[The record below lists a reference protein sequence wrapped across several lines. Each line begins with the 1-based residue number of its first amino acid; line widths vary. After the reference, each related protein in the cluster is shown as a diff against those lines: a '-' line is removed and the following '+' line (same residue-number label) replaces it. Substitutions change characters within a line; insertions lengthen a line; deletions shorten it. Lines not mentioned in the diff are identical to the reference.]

1 MHGNAIARR
10 STALACA
17 LQIFVVVSP
26 SICSPSF
33 TPFLFLFFFFFYP
46 LSFSSL
52 SLSLIYARGIIRA
65 TYICLIKSVV
75 RGALLT
81 LRYVKNVNATSRAVE
96 INSPVACFPAES
108 VSRRRERER
117 ERERRTINASV
128 QNFSNFT
135 WQDAPPPLFLFRR
148 SSGITS
154 PRTLS
159 VLFRIHIEY
168 MYERGN
174 ILACSLLQI
183 AEKKKISLVYRDI
196 TLCFLDR
203 VTATA

>member
-117 ERERRTINASV
+117 EREREEDDKCISSKLFQFYLARRAPTFVSV
-128 QNFSNFT
+128 SSLQWDNVSANVKRFIPHSYRIYVRAGKYFS
-135 WQDAPPPLFLFRR
+135 LFA
-148 SSGITS
+148 
-154 PRTLS
+154 
-159 VLFRIHIEY
+159 
-168 MYERGN
+168 
-174 ILACSLLQI
+174 LANC
-183 AEKKKISLVYRDI
+183 
-196 TLCFLDR
+196 
-203 VTATA
+203 